1 MKRAHTL
8 YLLCFFL
15 LVHLAAVA
23 QDVAKMSMHQLFRF
37 SNQQLLYT
45 LEQQTNDTLKVKL
58 LTTIAIRAE
67 SKPGSL
73 KGDIDTATIYLAKA
87 DSICQR
93 IHWTRE
99 QAEIAMM
106 YGEMYYHTD
115 EPEKRDDWFKKALG
129 YSRILN
135 NKTLEADIWTD
146 MGKSNDSFQLR
157 EACLD
162 TAIRLYS
169 GEHRPLEAANARKE
183 LADVHLNMGRYEA
196 AEYELKQVLEVYQAH
211 HYPQIYYT
219 YDLLSAVN
227 HWRGNFAESQAN
239 AYAAIQAAE
248 LAKDSGILGN
258 FYWRLAA
265 AYQDNKDTAQR
276 EVYLKKALIAQL
288 RHPSSLLYHI
298 LGELTDLL
306 TAKQQVDEALHYL
319 LMVKQQQ
326 PPSDIHDKISLSFS
340 MADCYL
346 AQHDDARAAFYYLQY
361 ANQLGDGDDVNNY
374 LMKICRFYL
383 DRHQYKKAVPYLDR
397 VLAED
402 PRYRDLPTSRE
413 ISRLQFRVDSARGDL
428 AGAMQHLLLYNQLS
442 DSAFAIEKIKQA
454 AEMQAKFD
462 LDNQEKDNQLLRE
475 KSALQ
480 TKTIEKDNL
489 LKKAILVGCAILLLL
504 LLLLYNRYRIKIRSN
519 TILRKQ
525 QDQISSAYATL
536 EELMREKNK
545 LLGEKEFLLKEIHH
559 RVKNDLQLT
568 MSLLSS
574 QRRFL
579 DNEAAIQAINDSE
592 HRLKSLSLVH
602 QKLYQG
608 DDARLVNIKTYI
620 QEILDY
626 LKDSFGAW
634 QRVHFELHL
643 ADVML
648 DTSKAVPLGLILNEA
663 VTNIFKY
670 AFPGRQHGNVEISL
684 TRQGRQLHFR
694 IKDNGIGLPPGFNI
708 AASKSLGF
716 SLITGLSLQLEADL
730 AIEGKQGV
738 EIRLVFEMAE
748 VYA

>member
-1 MKRAHTL
+1 MKRSHAL

-15 LVHLAAVA
+15 LVTITAAA
-23 QDVAKMSMHQLFRF
+23 QDLSKMAAYQRSRLTNRE
-37 SNQQLLYT
+37 LLAI
-45 LEQQTNDTLKVKL
+45 LDRQTTDTMKVKVMMEIA
-58 LTTIAIRAE
+58 TTAE
-67 SKPGSL
+67 SRPGSL
-73 KGDIDTATIYLAKA
+73 KSDIDTAIIYLAKA

-93 IHWTRE
+93 MHWTR
-99 QAEIAMM
+99 QRLEIAMT
-106 YGEMYYHTD
+106 YGEMYYHTS
-115 EPEKRDDWFKKALG
+115 ENEKKDAWFQKALA
-129 YSRILN
+129 YSRALQ
-135 NKTLEADIWTD
+135 NKALEADVWTD
-146 MGKSNDSFQLR
+146 MGKSNDSFLLR
-157 EACLD
+157 QAYLD
-162 TAIRLYS
+162 TAIHLY
-169 GEHRPLEAANARKE
+169 EDAQRPLEAANARKE
-183 LADVHLNMGRYEA
+183 LADVHLNMGQYKM
-196 AEYELKQVLEVYQAH
+196 AEQELKQVLEVYKAH
-211 HYPQIYYT
+211 HYTKIYYT

-227 HWRGNFAESQAN
+227 HWRGNFAESLAN

-276 EVYLKKALIAQL
+276 EVYLKKALMAQL
-288 RHPSSLLYHI
+288 RYPSSLLYHI

-306 TAKQQVDEALHYL
+306 TARQQVDEALHYL

-346 AQHDDARAAFYYLQY
+346 AQKDDARAEFYYLQY
-361 ANQLGDGDDVNNY
+361 ADQLGNGDDVNNY
-374 LMKICRFYL
+374 LMKISRFYL

-397 VLAED
+397 VLAAD

-413 ISRLQFRVDSARGDL
+413 VSLLQFRVDSARGDL
-428 AGAMQHLLLYNQLS
+428 ASAVRHLLLYNQLS

-504 LLLLYNRYRIKIRSN
+504 LLVLYNRYRIKTRSN
-519 TILRKQ
+519 AILRRQ
-525 QDQISSAYATL
+525 QDQISGAYATL
-536 EELMREKNK
+536 EDLMKEKNK

-634 QRVHFELHL
+634 QRVRFELHL

-670 AFPGRQHGNVEISL
+670 AFPGRQRGNVEISL
-684 TRQGRQLHFR
+684 TRQDRQLHFR
-694 IKDNGIGLPPGFNI
+694 IKDNGIGLPPNFDI

-716 SLITGLSLQLEADL
+716 SLITGLSLQLEASL
-730 AIEGKQGV
+730 AIESRQGV
-738 EIRLVFEMAE
+738 EIRLTFEMAE